1 MAIEKDKLLEVLNG
15 EGELD
20 AKVDSI
26 IGMVNEDFESQLTAI
41 KLNREQI
48 KEEKKAE
55 IAKKHALEEQIQ
67 SFKEE
72 NEKLNKQ
79 LAAAAPDEVQKIY
92 DQKLQ
97 DAQNVF
103 EAKRL
108 EMQTLSETQK
118 ARIKE
123 LESIQLQYEC
133 EQEFNK
139 AISGKNIAPDSL
151 ADFKEFVLGHECVKF
166 SRKPYGEGQTIL
178 ATKDG
183 LTIKQA
189 TENACNTT
197 FGKNCMLNNS
207 FGGGAEGGSKTP
219 SVTNNPFKKETL
231 NLTEQGRLYREDPAL
246 YKALKAQ
253 AGL

>member
-1 MAIEKDKLLEVLNG
+1 MAVEKDKLMEVLNG
-15 EGELD
+15 EGEVSNK
-20 AKVDSI
+20 ADSI
-26 IGMVNEDFESQLTAI
+26 LNLFNEDFEEQFTAI
-41 KLNREQI
+41 KLNREAI
-48 KEEKKAE
+48 KEEKKQE
-55 IAKKHALEEQIQ
+55 IAKKHALEEQLQ
-67 SFKEE
+67 LMKEE
-72 NEKLNKQ
+72 NAKLNKQ
-79 LAAAAPDEVQKIY
+79 LKDASPDEVQKIY

-103 EAKRL
+103 ESRIA
-108 EMQTLSETQK
+108 EMKNTDETQK
-118 ARIKE
+118 NRIRE

-139 AISGKNIAPDSL
+139 AIAGKNIAPDSL
-151 ADFKEFVLGHECVKF
+151 SDFKEFVLGHECVKF

-197 FGKNCMLNNS
+197 FGKNCMLSNS
-207 FGGGAEGGSKTP
+207 FGGGAEGGIKVGST
-219 SVTNNPFKKETL
+219 TNNPFKKETL

>member
-1 MAIEKDKLLEVLNG
+1 MAIEKDKLIEVLNG

-26 IGMVNEDFESQLTAI
+26 LGMINEDFENQLTAI

-55 IAKKHALEEQIQ
+55 MAKKHALEEKLDSI
-67 SFKEE
+67 KAE
-72 NEKLNKQ
+72 NEKLNRQ
-79 LAAAAPDEVQKIY
+79 LKEAAPDEVQKIY

-103 EAKRL
+103 ESKRL
-108 EMQTLSETQK
+108 ELQTLTEAQK
-118 ARIKE
+118 SRIEE
-123 LESIQLQYEC
+123 LERIQLSYEC

-139 AISGKNIAPDSL
+139 AIVGKNIAPDSL
-151 ADFKEFVLGHECVKF
+151 ADFKEFVLGHDCVKF

-183 LTIKQA
+183 LTIKQV
-189 TENACNTT
+189 TDNACNTT
-197 FGKNCMLNNS
+197 FGKNCMLANS
-207 FGGGAEGGSKTP
+207 FGGGAEGGVKTG
-219 SVTNNPFKKETL
+219 SVTNNPFKKETF
-231 NLTEQGRLYREDPAL
+231 NLTEQGRLLREDPAL
-246 YKALKAQ
+246 AKALKAQ